1 MDTAHGPLGKGSPLG
16 QPPRAVSHL
25 GYGGET
31 PLWKPGA
38 SYFNCLALLLLVLG
52 ILADDHYMTMT
63 LDNLALFAD
72 FLYGRLYFHSIL
84 PPFLFY
90 RAEPQTFY
98 IHSFIMTY
106 PLSSWYAT

>member
-1 MDTAHGPLGKGSPLG
+1 MGTAHGPLGKGIPLG

-52 ILADDHYMTMT
+52 ILADDHDVALA
-63 LDNLALFAD
+63 LDDLALFANG
-72 FLYGRLYFHSIL
+72 LYRRTNLHGEIL
-84 PPFLFY
+84 L
-90 RAEPQTFY
+90 A
-98 IHSFIMTY
+98 
-106 PLSSWYAT
+106 

>member
-1 MDTAHGPLGKGSPLG
+1 MGTAHGPLGKGSPLG

-52 ILADDHYMTMT
+52 ILADDHDVALA
-63 LDNLALFAD
+63 LDDLALFANG
-72 FLYGRLYFHSIL
+72 LYRRTNLHGEIL
-84 PPFLFY
+84 L
-90 RAEPQTFY
+90 A
-98 IHSFIMTY
+98 
-106 PLSSWYAT
+106 

>member
-1 MDTAHGPLGKGSPLG
+1 MDTAHGPLGEGSPLG

-52 ILADDHYMTMT
+52 ILADDHDVALA
-63 LDNLALFAD
+63 LDDLALFANG
-72 FLYGRLYFHSIL
+72 LYRRTNLHGEIL
-84 PPFLFY
+84 L
-90 RAEPQTFY
+90 A
-98 IHSFIMTY
+98 
-106 PLSSWYAT
+106 

>member
-1 MDTAHGPLGKGSPLG
+1 MGTAHGPLGKGSPLG

-52 ILADDHYMTMT
+52 ILADDH
-63 LDNLALFAD
+63 DVALALDDLALLANG
-72 FLYGRLYFHSIL
+72 LYRRTNLHGEIL
-84 PPFLFY
+84 L
-90 RAEPQTFY
+90 A
-98 IHSFIMTY
+98 
-106 PLSSWYAT
+106 